1 MSITEIDYE
10 SAVSVVLESSNA
22 SCSHLQRK
30 LNWGYARASSAIDRM
45 EGEFIVGPMSTT
57 GKRDVLPPCVHELW
71 VKAQQQEK
79 EIEALKE
86 FKELYRR
93 AIVNAEKPKDIRN
106 WVHVARLGVGAGKA
120 KMLCTM
126 FGVDLHGTNIHI
138 ALDEQEQSH
147 E

>member
-1 MSITEIDYE
+1 MSINEKFEKSYVKHAPSWTLERDPDGRYKYHATQ
-10 SAVSVVLESSNA
+10 SAFLLFE
-22 SCSHLQRK
+22 
-30 LNWGYARASSAIDRM
+30 D
-45 EGEFIVGPMSTT
+45 
-57 GKRDVLPPCVHELW
+57 
-71 VKAQQQEK
+71 QEK
-79 EIEALKE
+79 EIAELNG

>member
-1 MSITEIDYE
+1 MSINEKFEKAYVKHAPSWTLERDPDGRYKYPATQ
-10 SAVSVVLESSNA
+10 SAFL
-22 SCSHLQRK
+22 LF
-30 LNWGYARASSAIDRM
+30 
-45 EGEFIVGPMSTT
+45 EG
-57 GKRDVLPPCVHELW
+57 
-71 VKAQQQEK
+71 QEK

-126 FGVDLHGTNIHI
+126 FGVDQYGTNIHI
-138 ALDEQEQSH
+138 ALNEQEQSH

>member
-1 MSITEIDYE
+1 MNINEKFEKSYVKHAPSWTLERDPDGRYKYHATQ
-10 SAVSVVLESSNA
+10 SAFLLFE
-22 SCSHLQRK
+22 
-30 LNWGYARASSAIDRM
+30 
-45 EGEFIVGPMSTT
+45 E
-57 GKRDVLPPCVHELW
+57 
-71 VKAQQQEK
+71 QEK

-106 WVHVARLGVGAGKA
+106 WVHVARLGVGADKA
-120 KMLCTM
+120 KELCTM
-126 FGVDLHGTNIHI
+126 FGVDLYGTNIHI

>member
-1 MSITEIDYE
+1 MTDNE
-10 SAVSVVLESSNA
+10 
-22 SCSHLQRK
+22 
-30 LNWGYARASSAIDRM
+30 
-45 EGEFIVGPMSTT
+45 
-57 GKRDVLPPCVHELW
+57 
-71 VKAQQQEK
+71 
-79 EIEALKE
+79 LKE

-106 WVHVARLGVGAGKA
+106 WVHVARLGGGAGKA